1 MPPASR
7 VLPFLLVF
15 AALFLFS
22 LIVTVISEF
31 SAVKWIKVVIRIG
44 EGLGRL
50 TFVAISIT
58 FILVEGIPML
68 AAWYKKE
75 MQVKSREEGRE
86 EGRAEGRE
94 EGREA
99 GREEGRAQN
108 QQAWELWLEKLDA
121 WEKRKSSAE
130 GDGSAFTEPR
140 PSPPSGD

>member
-22 LIVTVISEF
+22 LMVTVISEF
-31 SAVKWIKVVIRIG
+31 SDVKWVVAVIRIG

-75 MQVKSREEGRE
+75 MQIKSREEGRE

-94 EGREA
+94 EGR
-99 GREEGRAQN
+99 AQK
-108 QQAWELWLEKLDA
+108 QQAWELWLEELEA
-121 WEKRKSSAE
+121 WEKRRSSAE

>member
-22 LIVTVISEF
+22 LMVTVISEF
-31 SAVKWIKVVIRIG
+31 SDVKWVEAVIRIG

-75 MQVKSREEGRE
+75 MQIKSREEGRE

-94 EGREA
+94 EGR
-99 GREEGRAQN
+99 AQK
-108 QQAWELWLEKLDA
+108 QQAWELWLEELEA
-121 WEKRKSSAE
+121 WEKRRSSAE

>member
-75 MQVKSREEGRE
+75 MQIKSREEGRE

-94 EGREA
+94 EGR
-99 GREEGRAQN
+99 AQK
-108 QQAWELWLEKLDA
+108 QQAWELWLEELEA

-140 PSPPSGD
+140 PSPPPSD

>member
-7 VLPFLLVF
+7 VLPFLMVF

-31 SAVKWIKVVIRIG
+31 SDVKWVEAVIRIG

-75 MQVKSREEGRE
+75 MQLKSRE
-86 EGRAEGRE
+86 EGRAEGRAE
-94 EGREA
+94 

-108 QQAWELWLEKLDA
+108 QQAWELWLEELEA

-130 GDGSAFTEPR
+130 GDGNAFTEPR

>member
-22 LIVTVISEF
+22 LVATVISEF
-31 SAVKWIKVVIRIG
+31 SDVKWVEAVITIG

-75 MQVKSREEGRE
+75 MQLKSREEGR
-86 EGRAEGRE
+86 AE
-94 EGREA
+94 

-108 QQAWELWLEKLDA
+108 QQAWEFWLKELEA
-121 WEKRKSSAE
+121 WEQRRVAVE
-130 GDGSAFTEPR
+130 GDGEVFTEPR

>member
-22 LIVTVISEF
+22 LMVTVISEF
-31 SAVKWIKVVIRIG
+31 SAVKWIKVVTRIG

-75 MQVKSREEGRE
+75 MQIKSREEGRE

-94 EGREA
+94 EGR
-99 GREEGRAQN
+99 AQK
-108 QQAWELWLEKLDA
+108 QQAWELWLEELEA

>member
-15 AALFLFS
+15 AALFMFS
-22 LIVTVISEF
+22 MVATVISEF
-31 SAVKWIKVVIRIG
+31 SDVKWVKTVIRIG

-50 TFVAISIT
+50 TLVAISIT

-75 MQVKSREEGRE
+75 MQLKSREEGRE

-94 EGREA
+94 EGRE
-99 GREEGRAQN
+99 EGRAQN
-108 QQAWELWLEKLDA
+108 QQAWELWLEELDA
-121 WEKRKSSAE
+121 WEKRRYSAE
-130 GDGSAFTEPR
+130 GDGRTFTEPR